1 MYINVCETTHVL
13 NFDDGKGGSQP
24 RTLETEC
31 LERVSDTA

>member
-13 NFDDGKGGSQP
+13 NFDDGKGGSQ
-24 RTLETEC
+24 TSETEC